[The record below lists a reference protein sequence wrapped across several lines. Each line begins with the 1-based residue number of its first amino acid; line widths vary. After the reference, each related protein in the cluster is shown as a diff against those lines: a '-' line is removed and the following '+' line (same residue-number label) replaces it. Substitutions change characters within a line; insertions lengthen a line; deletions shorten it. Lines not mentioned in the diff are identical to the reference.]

1 MDGMVAMLPTPL
13 QNWSTHLDFEGQRF
27 AERIY
32 KITLT
37 ISGVVGFVVGV
48 WTQQLSY
55 ALYIV
60 MAGALIT
67 ALVILPPWPFLR
79 QNPVEVSHNVLEDFF
94 EKFGGYR
101 IVKWHTPAKPEPMVS
116 SQPAAENKVADKK
129 AADKKKADKKKK
141 EAKKSK

>member
-79 QNPVEVSHNVLEDFF
+79 QNPVE
-94 EKFGGYR
+94 
-101 IVKWHTPAKPEPMVS
+101 WHTPAKPEPMVS